1 MSLQNKQPESKQL
14 LAKYWA
20 TGKKFHAKTSS
31 FIKKYNNKIIVIKY
45 GGYALT
51 KPALLK
57 SFAKNISLLNQL
69 GIKVIVVHGGGPQIE
84 KELKKRK
91 INNEEYQ
98 GLRVTTKSVLGV
110 VKRIL
115 SHDLNKLI
123 SDEIKKNGGKTKR
136 LKLYLLSISIKTDST
151 EKTLNLISKIQSS
164 DQISDE
170 IKKNGGKTKRL
181 NGVSTKV
188 LKAKIAMNGNIGFV
202 GEPRG
207 IDKNIIMKAL
217 KSNHIPIIAP
227 LGVDANNNTLNVNAD
242 TAAAYIAES
251 LKAERLLLL
260 TDVAG
265 VLDNNKKL
273 ITELDRKKAFQYI
286 KKGTIKSGMIPKIK
300 ACFNTLKNGAKGVA
314 LIDGRKQNAVAM
326 ELLTTEGAGT
336 LIKK

>member
-136 LKLYLLSISIKTDST
+136 L
-151 EKTLNLISKIQSS
+151 
-164 DQISDE
+164 
-170 IKKNGGKTKRL
+170 NGI
-181 NGVSTKV
+181 STKA

-326 ELLTTEGAGT
+326 ELLTTQGAGT

>member
-1 MSLQNKQPESKQL
+1 MSLQNNQPESKQL

-20 TGKKFHAKTSS
+20 TGKKFHAKTLS

-136 LKLYLLSISIKTDST
+136 L
-151 EKTLNLISKIQSS
+151 
-164 DQISDE
+164 
-170 IKKNGGKTKRL
+170 

-227 LGVDANNNTLNVNAD
+227 LGVDANNNTLNINAD

-326 ELLTTEGAGT
+326 ELLTTQGAGT

>member
-136 LKLYLLSISIKTDST
+136 L
-151 EKTLNLISKIQSS
+151 
-164 DQISDE
+164 
-170 IKKNGGKTKRL
+170 

-227 LGVDANNNTLNVNAD
+227 LGVDANNNTLNINAD

>member
-1 MSLQNKQPESKQL
+1 MSLQNKQSESKQL

-20 TGKKFHAKTSS
+20 TGKKFHAKTLS

-136 LKLYLLSISIKTDST
+136 L
-151 EKTLNLISKIQSS
+151 
-164 DQISDE
+164 
-170 IKKNGGKTKRL
+170 

-217 KSNHIPIIAP
+217 KDNHIPIIAP
-227 LGVDANNNTLNVNAD
+227 LGVDANNNTLNINAD

-326 ELLTTEGAGT
+326 ELLTTQGAGT

>member
-1 MSLQNKQPESKQL
+1 MSLQNEQPESKQL

-136 LKLYLLSISIKTDST
+136 L
-151 EKTLNLISKIQSS
+151 
-164 DQISDE
+164 
-170 IKKNGGKTKRL
+170 

-227 LGVDANNNTLNVNAD
+227 LGVDANKNTLNVNAD

>member
-20 TGKKFHAKTSS
+20 TGKRFHAKTLS

-115 SHDLNKLI
+115 SHDLNKL
-123 SDEIKKNGGKTKR
+123 
-136 LKLYLLSISIKTDST
+136 
-151 EKTLNLISKIQSS
+151 
-164 DQISDE
+164 ISDE

>member
-1 MSLQNKQPESKQL
+1 MSLQNKQSESKQL

-20 TGKKFHAKTSS
+20 TGKKFHAKTLS

-136 LKLYLLSISIKTDST
+136 L
-151 EKTLNLISKIQSS
+151 
-164 DQISDE
+164 
-170 IKKNGGKTKRL
+170 

-227 LGVDANNNTLNVNAD
+227 LGVDANNNTLNINAD

-326 ELLTTEGAGT
+326 ELLTTQGAGT

>member
-20 TGKKFHAKTSS
+20 TGKKFHAKTLS

-136 LKLYLLSISIKTDST
+136 L
-151 EKTLNLISKIQSS
+151 
-164 DQISDE
+164 
-170 IKKNGGKTKRL
+170 

-227 LGVDANNNTLNVNAD
+227 LGVDANKNTLNVNAD

-326 ELLTTEGAGT
+326 ELLTTQGAGT

>member
-136 LKLYLLSISIKTDST
+136 L
-151 EKTLNLISKIQSS
+151 
-164 DQISDE
+164 
-170 IKKNGGKTKRL
+170 

-227 LGVDANNNTLNVNAD
+227 LGVDANNNTLNINAD

-265 VLDNNKKL
+265 VLDYNKKL

>member
-20 TGKKFHAKTSS
+20 TGKKFHVKTLS

-51 KPALLK
+51 KPTLLK

-136 LKLYLLSISIKTDST
+136 L
-151 EKTLNLISKIQSS
+151 
-164 DQISDE
+164 
-170 IKKNGGKTKRL
+170 

-227 LGVDANNNTLNVNAD
+227 LGVDANNNTLNINAD

>member
-20 TGKKFHAKTSS
+20 TGKKFHAKTLS

-123 SDEIKKNGGKTKR
+123 SDEIKKN
-136 LKLYLLSISIKTDST
+136 
-151 EKTLNLISKIQSS
+151 E
-164 DQISDE
+164 
-170 IKKNGGKTKRL
+170 GKTKRL

-217 KSNHIPIIAP
+217 KSNHIPVIAP
-227 LGVDANNNTLNVNAD
+227 LGVDANSNTLNINAD

-326 ELLTTEGAGT
+326 ELLTTQGAGT

>member
-1 MSLQNKQPESKQL
+1 MSLQNKQSESKQL

-20 TGKKFHAKTSS
+20 TGKKFHAKTLS
-31 FIKKYNNKIIVIKY
+31 FIKKYKNKIIVIKY

-136 LKLYLLSISIKTDST
+136 L
-151 EKTLNLISKIQSS
+151 
-164 DQISDE
+164 
-170 IKKNGGKTKRL
+170 

-227 LGVDANNNTLNVNAD
+227 LGVDANNNTLNINAD

>member
-20 TGKKFHAKTSS
+20 AGKKFHAKTSS

-136 LKLYLLSISIKTDST
+136 L
-151 EKTLNLISKIQSS
+151 
-164 DQISDE
+164 
-170 IKKNGGKTKRL
+170 

-207 IDKNIIMKAL
+207 IDKNIMMKAL

>member
-57 SFAKNISLLNQL
+57 SFAKNISLLNKL

-136 LKLYLLSISIKTDST
+136 L
-151 EKTLNLISKIQSS
+151 
-164 DQISDE
+164 
-170 IKKNGGKTKRL
+170 

-207 IDKNIIMKAL
+207 IDKNIIMNAL

-227 LGVDANNNTLNVNAD
+227 LGVDANNNTLNINAD
-242 TAAAYIAES
+242 TAAAFIAES
-251 LKAERLLLL
+251 VKAERLLLL

-326 ELLTTEGAGT
+326 ELLTTQGAGT

>member
-20 TGKKFHAKTSS
+20 TGKKFHANTSS

-57 SFAKNISLLNQL
+57 SFVKNISLLNQL

-115 SHDLNKLI
+115 SHDLN
-123 SDEIKKNGGKTKR
+123 R
-136 LKLYLLSISIKTDST
+136 L
-151 EKTLNLISKIQSS
+151 
-164 DQISDE
+164 ISDE

-227 LGVDANNNTLNVNAD
+227 LGVDANNNTLNINAD

-326 ELLTTEGAGT
+326 ELLTTQGAGT

>member
-14 LAKYWA
+14 LARYWA

-136 LKLYLLSISIKTDST
+136 L
-151 EKTLNLISKIQSS
+151 
-164 DQISDE
+164 
-170 IKKNGGKTKRL
+170 

-227 LGVDANNNTLNVNAD
+227 LGVDANKNTLNVNAD

>member
-20 TGKKFHAKTSS
+20 TGKKFHAKTLS
-31 FIKKYNNKIIVIKY
+31 FIKKYQNKIIVIKY

-84 KELKKRK
+84 KELKKRR

-115 SHDLNKLI
+115 SHDLNKL
-123 SDEIKKNGGKTKR
+123 
-136 LKLYLLSISIKTDST
+136 
-151 EKTLNLISKIQSS
+151 
-164 DQISDE
+164 ISDE

-326 ELLTTEGAGT
+326 ELLTTQGAGT

>member
-1 MSLQNKQPESKQL
+1 MSLQNNQPESKQL

-136 LKLYLLSISIKTDST
+136 L
-151 EKTLNLISKIQSS
+151 
-164 DQISDE
+164 
-170 IKKNGGKTKRL
+170 

-227 LGVDANNNTLNVNAD
+227 LGVDANNNTLNINAD

-326 ELLTTEGAGT
+326 ELLTTQGAGT